1 MRCVALIRC
10 FELLDSL
17 DDDDFAEVDLPLD
30 LTALD
35 GAEVLVLPA
44 VELGEHADH
53 PHVVGLDVTLDQRHD
68 GVLDDCDLSSVLPLE
83 ELHQHVHE
91 LVQVLDELVLL
102 DNELASVVIAPS
114 LRLADVARHD
124 SDHTGG
130 GETRPDTEEL

>member
-1 MRCVALIRC
+1 MMTIV
-10 FELLDSL
+10 LL
-17 DDDDFAEVDLPLD
+17 EVDMSLD

-53 PHVVGLDVTLDQRHD
+53 PHVVDLDVTLDQRRD
-68 GVLDDCDLSSVLPLE
+68 GVLDDRDLSSVLPLE

-130 GETRPDTEEL
+130 GETRTDTVEL

>member
-1 MRCVALIRC
+1 MVTIALLE
-10 FELLDSL
+10 F
-17 DDDDFAEVDLPLD
+17 DLSLD

-53 PHVVGLDVTLDQRHD
+53 PHVVALDVTLDQHHD
-68 GVLDDCDLSSVLPLE
+68 GVLDDRDLSSVLPLE
-83 ELHQHVHE
+83 ELHQHVHD
-91 LVQVLDELVLL
+91 LVQVLDVLVLL

-114 LRLADVARHD
+114 HRPSDVARHD

-130 GETRPDTEEL
+130 GETRTDTVEL